1 MHSRTLRKAWLLL
14 SLAATALLAP
24 MAATQSSLIDWIHE
38 YTVDSDDLRNF
49 YTLRTSPTARE
60 RMERHDSQWL
70 ERLSALDDS
79 DLSAEERIDQ
89 LLLRS
94 FIEHRRATAL
104 REGQQQQELAELL
117 DFAEI
122 IETLEEGRWTLR
134 PVAPADAAAR
144 LDRLAQRVEELL
156 ERIQAEDSST
166 AAAET
171 DDDGRDNEDDETS
184 ASAAALDTAPPLTLS
199 AVSAQRLAR
208 TVSNL
213 SNGLDTWYEHDASFR
228 PDFRWWV
235 EQPYERATKALTE
248 YARKLREDI
257 AGQAGEADDPL
268 VGDPIGADGLAAHLA
283 HEFLPYDA
291 AQLLAIGEAE
301 FAWCEARMLE
311 ASAELGFDDDWHS
324 ALAAVKDSHAAPG
337 EQDELVMAQ
346 AREVIRFLDERQLVT
361 IPELARETW
370 RVRMLSS
377 ERQKVL
383 PFAAYNRQHM
393 LVAFPTDDMDIDA
406 RLQAMRGNNE
416 HFTRIVTP
424 HELIPGHHLQG
435 FMAARHSTHRR
446 RFSTPFY
453 VEGWALYWEMLLWD
467 EGWPRG
473 PEDRIG
479 MLFWRMHRAA
489 RIVVSL
495 RFHLGTMSPPEMIDY
510 LVERVGH
517 ERDNATAEVRRY
529 IGGAYSPLYQ
539 CGYMIGGLQLRA
551 LAGELV
557 GSDSNPGTMS
567 LKEFHDAVL
576 RCGPIPIELVR
587 ASLTGAVLSADHE
600 ASWLFAGAVEPADSD
615 GN

>member
-1 MHSRTLRKAWLLL
+1 MHSRSLAKSSLLL

-24 MAATQSSLIDWIHE
+24 MTAAQHSLIDWIHE
-38 YTVDSDDLRNF
+38 YTVDSDDLRSF
-49 YTLRTSPTARE
+49 YTLQTSPTARE
-60 RMERHDSQWL
+60 RMEQHDGQWL
-70 ERLSALDDS
+70 ERLSSLDDA
-79 DLSAEERIDQ
+79 DLTADERIDQ
-89 LLLRS
+89 VLLRS
-94 FIEHRRATAL
+94 FIEHQRATAR
-104 REGQQQQELAELL
+104 REGRQQQELAELL

-144 LDRLAQRVEELL
+144 LDQLAQRVEELA
-156 ERIQAEDSST
+156 ERVQGEDSSA
-166 AAAET
+166 AAAE
-171 DDDGRDNEDDETS
+171 
-184 ASAAALDTAPPLTLS
+184 TAPPLTLS
-199 AVSAQRLAR
+199 AVSALRLAR

-213 SNGLDTWYEHDASFR
+213 SHGLDTWYEHDASFR

-235 EQPYERATKALTE
+235 ERPYERATEALEE
-248 YARKLREDI
+248 YGRKLREDI
-257 AGQAGEADDPL
+257 AGQTGDADDPL
-268 VGDPIGADGLAAHLA
+268 VGDPIGADGLTAHLA

-311 ASAELGFDDDWHS
+311 ASAELGFGDDWHS
-324 ALAAVKDSHAAPG
+324 ALAEVKDSHAAPG

-346 AREVIRFLDERQLVT
+346 AREAIAFLDERQLVT
-361 IPELARETW
+361 IPDLARETW

-383 PFAAYNRQHM
+383 PFAAYSRQHM

-416 HFTRIVTP
+416 HFSRIVTP

-435 FMAARHSTHRR
+435 FMAARYNVHRR
-446 RFSTPFY
+446 LFSTPFY
-453 VEGWALYWEMLLWD
+453 GEGWALYWEMLLWD

-473 PEDRIG
+473 PKDRIG

-557 GSDSNPGTMS
+557 GTDSDPGALS
-567 LKEFHDAVL
+567 LREFHDAVL

-587 ASLTGAVLSADHE
+587 ASLTRTVLTADHQ
-600 ASWLFAGAVEPADSD
+600 ASWMFAGDVQPVNDD